1 LRKSNKDLNN
11 LCKHVEDT
19 STETTM
25 DVLNHFMKER
35 DKFNKKV
42 MEDEQMLEA
51 GKPAAVY
58 NKL

>member
-1 LRKSNKDLNN
+1 M
-11 LCKHVEDT
+11 EET

-25 DVLNHFMKER
+25 DVINHLMKER

-51 GKPAAVY
+51 GKLNGHTRLTVKARCSAET
-58 NKL
+58 L